1 MHIQEPAEG
10 ASVRGV
16 GHAHLLLLVG
26 AEVQQH
32 VEVLEL
38 SRRSLDDELL
48 QRGHA
53 QIHPGL
59 KHSAHEVWHVNDAAN

>member
-1 MHIQEPAEG
+1 MQEPAGG
-10 ASVRGV
+10 ADVRGL
-16 GHAHLLLLVG
+16 GRAYLLLLVG
-26 AEVQQH
+26 AEIQQD

-38 SRRSLDDELL
+38 PRRSLEDELL

-59 KHSAHEVWHVNDAAN
+59 KHGAQEVWHGNDSANRF

>member
-1 MHIQEPAEG
+1 MQEPAGG
-10 ASVRGV
+10 ASVPGM
-16 GHAHLLLLVG
+16 GHAYLLLLVG
-26 AEVQQH
+26 AEVKQD

-48 QRGHA
+48 QRAHA

-59 KHSAHEVWHVNDAAN
+59 EHSAHEVRHVNNAANLL